1 MLQKHTSLCNLKR
14 FEIISRD
21 SRFGML
27 VVISC
32 FRSAFKPVV
41 FPCSCFIAVLVLLHT
56 LKSTQAKSSR
66 SVRIQASFFC
76 CCCCCF
82 FFLPWSFVIS
92 DHSKEGRIFVLFLWQ
107 FSVKYEEGLSPIYCA
122 ISFLTIRTGKNWQQ
136 RYVSFMSEIT
146 DMGSV
151 KFLRVNC
158 ELGRT
163 LQSQSASLE
172 EFSGVRTSCK
182 GQPSNRIGWD
192 WLAVRYVSS
201 IACE

>member
-76 CCCCCF
+76 CCCCCC

-122 ISFLTIRTGKNWQQ
+122 ISFLTIRTGKKLTAEIRLVHERNY
-136 RYVSFMSEIT
+136 RYGQCEIFKSELWARQDTSVSECFSR
-146 DMGSV
+146 
-151 KFLRVNC
+151 RV
-158 ELGRT
+158 
-163 LQSQSASLE
+163 
-172 EFSGVRTSCK
+172 
-182 GQPSNRIGWD
+182 
-192 WLAVRYVSS
+192 
-201 IACE
+201 

>member
-66 SVRIQASFFC
+66 SVRIQASFF
-76 CCCCCF
+76 F
-82 FFLPWSFVIS
+82 FVVVVFAVVVCDFWSFKRRS
-92 DHSKEGRIFVLFLWQ
+92 NFRALFVTV
-107 FSVKYEEGLSPIYCA
+107 FS
-122 ISFLTIRTGKNWQQ
+122 Q
-136 RYVSFMSEIT
+136 
-146 DMGSV
+146 
-151 KFLRVNC
+151 
-158 ELGRT
+158 LGRRFIAY
-163 LQSQSASLE
+163 LLRNI
-172 EFSGVRTSCK
+172 F
-182 GQPSNRIGWD
+182 PYYSNRKKLTAEIR
-192 WLAVRYVSS
+192 LVHERNYRYGQCEIFKSELWARQDTSVSECFS
-201 IACE
+201 RRV

>member
-66 SVRIQASFFC
+66 SVRIQASFF

>member
-66 SVRIQASFFC
+66 SVRIQASFF
-76 CCCCCF
+76 F
-82 FFLPWSFVIS
+82 LLLLLFFLPWSFVIS

>member
-66 SVRIQASFFC
+66 SVRIQASFFF
-76 CCCCCF
+76 CCCCF

>member
-66 SVRIQASFFC
+66 SVRIQASFFLLLLL
-76 CCCCCF
+76 F

-92 DHSKEGRIFVLFLWQ
+92 DHSKEGWIFVLFLWQ

-122 ISFLTIRTGKNWQQ
+122 ISFLTIRTGKNWLQ

>member
-76 CCCCCF
+76 CCCCC

>member
-66 SVRIQASFFC
+66 SVRIQASFF

-192 WLAVRYVSS
+192 WLVVRYVSS

>member
-76 CCCCCF
+76 CCCC

>member
-76 CCCCCF
+76 CFCCCF

>member
-76 CCCCCF
+76 CCCCC

-182 GQPSNRIGWD
+182 GQPSNRIGRD

>member
-92 DHSKEGRIFVLFLWQ
+92 DHSKEGRIFVLFVTV
-107 FSVKYEEGLSPIYCA
+107 FSQVRRRFIAYL
-122 ISFLTIRTGKNWQQ
+122 
-136 RYVSFMSEIT
+136 
-146 DMGSV
+146 
-151 KFLRVNC
+151 LRNI
-158 ELGRT
+158 
-163 LQSQSASLE
+163 
-172 EFSGVRTSCK
+172 F
-182 GQPSNRIGWD
+182 PYYSNRKKIDSRDTSRSWAKLQI
-192 WLAVRYVSS
+192 WAVWNF
-201 IACE
+201 

>member
-66 SVRIQASFFC
+66 SVRIQASFC
-76 CCCCCF
+76 CCCCCC

>member
-66 SVRIQASFFC
+66 SVRIQASFFF

>member
-66 SVRIQASFFC
+66 SVRIQASFFFFVVVV
-76 CCCCCF
+76 F
-82 FFLPWSFVIS
+82 FFAVVVCDFWSFKRRS
-92 DHSKEGRIFVLFLWQ
+92 NFRALFVTV
-107 FSVKYEEGLSPIYCA
+107 FS
-122 ISFLTIRTGKNWQQ
+122 Q
-136 RYVSFMSEIT
+136 
-146 DMGSV
+146 
-151 KFLRVNC
+151 
-158 ELGRT
+158 LGRRFIAY
-163 LQSQSASLE
+163 LLRNI
-172 EFSGVRTSCK
+172 F
-182 GQPSNRIGWD
+182 PYYSNRKKLTAEIR
-192 WLAVRYVSS
+192 LVHERNYRYGQCEIFKSELWARQDTSVSECFS
-201 IACE
+201 RRV

>member
-66 SVRIQASFFC
+66 SVRIQASFF
-76 CCCCCF
+76 F
-82 FFLPWSFVIS
+82 LLLLFLPWSFVIS
-92 DHSKEGRIFVLFLWQ
+92 NHSKEGRIFVLFLWQ

-122 ISFLTIRTGKNWQQ
+122 ISSLTIRTGKNWQQ

-172 EFSGVRTSCK
+172 EFSGVRTSCM

>member
-66 SVRIQASFFC
+66 SVRIQASFF
-76 CCCCCF
+76 F
-82 FFLPWSFVIS
+82 LLLLFLPWSFVIS
-92 DHSKEGRIFVLFLWQ
+92 DHSKEGRIFVLFL
-107 FSVKYEEGLSPIYCA
+107 
-122 ISFLTIRTGKNWQQ
+122 
-136 RYVSFMSEIT
+136 
-146 DMGSV
+146 
-151 KFLRVNC
+151 
-158 ELGRT
+158 
-163 LQSQSASLE
+163 
-172 EFSGVRTSCK
+172 
-182 GQPSNRIGWD
+182 
-192 WLAVRYVSS
+192 
-201 IACE
+201 

>member
-76 CCCCCF
+76 CCCCF

-151 KFLRVNC
+151 KILRVNC

>member
-76 CCCCCF
+76 CCCCCC
-82 FFLPWSFVIS
+82 FLPWSFVIS

>member
-66 SVRIQASFFC
+66 SVRIQASFFF

-82 FFLPWSFVIS
+82 FCRGRLWFLIIQKKV
-92 DHSKEGRIFVLFLWQ
+92 
-107 FSVKYEEGLSPIYCA
+107 
-122 ISFLTIRTGKNWQQ
+122 
-136 RYVSFMSEIT
+136 
-146 DMGSV
+146 
-151 KFLRVNC
+151 
-158 ELGRT
+158 
-163 LQSQSASLE
+163 
-172 EFSGVRTSCK
+172 EFSCSFCDSFQSSTKKVYRLSTAQYLPLLFEQEKIDSRDTSRSWAK
-182 GQPSNRIGWD
+182 LQIW
-192 WLAVRYVSS
+192 AVWNF
-201 IACE
+201 

>member
-82 FFLPWSFVIS
+82 FLPWSFVIS

-136 RYVSFMSEIT
+136 KYVSFMSEIT

>member
-1 MLQKHTSLCNLKR
+1 MLQKHTSLCNLKG

-66 SVRIQASFFC
+66 SVRIQASFF

>member
-82 FFLPWSFVIS
+82 FFFAVVVCDFWSFKRRSNFRALFVTVFSQVRRRFIAYLL
-92 DHSKEGRIFVLFLWQ
+92 RNIFP
-107 FSVKYEEGLSPIYCA
+107 YY
-122 ISFLTIRTGKNWQQ
+122 
-136 RYVSFMSEIT
+136 
-146 DMGSV
+146 
-151 KFLRVNC
+151 
-158 ELGRT
+158 
-163 LQSQSASLE
+163 
-172 EFSGVRTSCK
+172 
-182 GQPSNRIGWD
+182 SNRKKIDSRDTSRSWAKLQI
-192 WLAVRYVSS
+192 WAVWNF
-201 IACE
+201 

>member
-82 FFLPWSFVIS
+82 FCRGRLWFLIIQKKV
-92 DHSKEGRIFVLFLWQ
+92 
-107 FSVKYEEGLSPIYCA
+107 
-122 ISFLTIRTGKNWQQ
+122 
-136 RYVSFMSEIT
+136 
-146 DMGSV
+146 
-151 KFLRVNC
+151 
-158 ELGRT
+158 
-163 LQSQSASLE
+163 
-172 EFSGVRTSCK
+172 EFSCSFCDSFQSSTKKVYRLSTAQYLPLLFEQEKIDSRDTSRSWAK
-182 GQPSNRIGWD
+182 LQIW
-192 WLAVRYVSS
+192 AVWNF
-201 IACE
+201 

>member
-76 CCCCCF
+76 CCCCF

-136 RYVSFMSEIT
+136 RYVSFMSGIT

>member
-76 CCCCCF
+76 CRCCF

>member
-66 SVRIQASFFC
+66 SVRIQASFF
-76 CCCCCF
+76 F
-82 FFLPWSFVIS
+82 FLLLLFFLPWSFVIS
-92 DHSKEGRIFVLFLWQ
+92 DHSKEGRIFVLFLRQ

-122 ISFLTIRTGKNWQQ
+122 ISSLTIRTGKNWQQ

-172 EFSGVRTSCK
+172 EFSGVRTSCM

>member
-66 SVRIQASFFC
+66 SVRIQTSFFC
-76 CCCCCF
+76 CCCCC

>member
-66 SVRIQASFFC
+66 SVRIQASFC

>member
-66 SVRIQASFFC
+66 SVRIQASFFLLLLLLL
-76 CCCCCF
+76 

-122 ISFLTIRTGKNWQQ
+122 ISSLTIRTGKNWQQ

>member
-66 SVRIQASFFC
+66 SVRIQASFFFVVVVV
-76 CCCCCF
+76 F
-82 FFLPWSFVIS
+82 FFAVVVCDFWSFKRRS
-92 DHSKEGRIFVLFLWQ
+92 NFRALFVTV
-107 FSVKYEEGLSPIYCA
+107 FS
-122 ISFLTIRTGKNWQQ
+122 Q
-136 RYVSFMSEIT
+136 
-146 DMGSV
+146 
-151 KFLRVNC
+151 
-158 ELGRT
+158 LGRRFIAY
-163 LQSQSASLE
+163 LLRNI
-172 EFSGVRTSCK
+172 FPCY
-182 GQPSNRIGWD
+182 SNRKKLTAEIR
-192 WLAVRYVSS
+192 LVHERNYRYGQCEIFKSELWARQDTSVSECFS
-201 IACE
+201 RRV